1 MMNIMRNSSDVIGPI
16 FSAEINA
23 IRQRPACAHVFIPP
37 PPILTVYRLVG
48 RRSSGR
54 FFKYSVVV
62 VKLMVNEPRGAPL
75 GSEMVIMGG
84 TFGNINAWG
93 DRIYNTPR
101 TKSLD
106 PRKRKCYFG
115 DESTTGMGTNYYMR
129 RNCKA
134 ACYMDYVVQKCGCYL
149 EFMFALMSREWT
161 RAFFARFRSFRL
173 NRSTRKHDNCR
184 KHYDRSRSRYTRD
197 RNDFLK

>member
-1 MMNIMRNSSDVIGPI
+1 
-16 FSAEINA
+16 
-23 IRQRPACAHVFIPP
+23 
-37 PPILTVYRLVG
+37 
-48 RRSSGR
+48 
-54 FFKYSVVV
+54 
-62 VKLMVNEPRGAPL
+62 MVNEPRGAPL

-115 DESTTGMGTNYYMR
+115 DESPTGMGTNYYMR

-161 RAFFARFRSFRL
+161 GVCLFLFISFESVGAKTRL
-173 NRSTRKHDNCR
+173 
-184 KHYDRSRSRYTRD
+184 
-197 RNDFLK
+197 L